1 MILAWKGDELSR
13 EQTSSSELRR
23 IWFEDK
29 FDLEGQGQS
38 PSKTL
43 GILTKLFYPLVQIW
57 WSQLERVVARTNL
70 WLTHIHTY
78 KRTHTDAGNDNTR
91 MPKLAPEKIKLAS

>member
-13 EQTSSSELRR
+13 EQTSSSELRK

-57 WSQLERVVARTNL
+57 WSQLERVTSYRSDKPVINTH
-70 WLTHIHTY
+70 THIQ
-78 KRTHTDAGNDNTR
+78 THTHR
-91 MPKLAPEKIKLAS
+91 RR